1 MRTAATAAIVALL
14 TLGSV
19 AAPGFDAKPASAQ
32 SNFVLTEAH
41 ISQAKEALHL
51 TAAQERHWPAVA
63 AAMRAVIRAQ
73 AAEVQEGDGMVA
85 RLRNRASSFSA
96 TAASVRRLIAAARPL
111 IRSLDAEQR
120 QSAQALARSMGF
132 TKLASVL

>member
-14 TLGSV
+14 TFGTV
-19 AAPGFDAKPASAQ
+19 AAPGFESGPAFAQ
-32 SNFVLTEAH
+32 ANLVLTEAH
-41 ISQAKEALHL
+41 IAQAKEALHL
-51 TAAQERHWPAVA
+51 TPAQERHWPAVA
-63 AAMRAVIRAQ
+63 AAMRGVIRTQ
-73 AAEVQEGDGMVA
+73 AAEVQESDGMVA

-96 TAASVRRLIAAARPL
+96 TAASVRQLISAARPL